1 MNSRQ
6 LFNPITRP
14 VIFYVTDGK
23 ALPSERRAGVLEAIR
38 RAAAARVDF
47 VQIREKDLLTG
58 ELLKMAREAVGIA
71 KATNAT
77 RAIVNDRLDVAL
89 AAGASGVHLGQESAP
104 AAKVIEWCRAG
115 GAPKEFLVGVSCHS
129 IEQARDA
136 ETAGASYVFFG
147 PVFDT
152 PAKRS
157 FGPPQ
162 GVERL
167 GKVCSA
173 VEIPVIA
180 IGGVSE
186 SNAADCIQAGAAGIA
201 AIRLIQNAKSGEAL
215 AATVEGI
222 QQMSVQREKMF

>member
-1 MNSRQ
+1 MDSPRI
-6 LFNPITRP
+6 FHPITRP

-23 ALPSERRAGVLEAIR
+23 ALPSERRVGVLENIR
-38 RAAAARVDF
+38 RAAMARVDF
-47 VQIREKDLLTG
+47 VQIREKDVLAG

-71 KATNAT
+71 GSPGEP
-77 RAIVNDRLDVAL
+77 RVIVNDRLDVAL
-89 AAGASGVHLGQESAP
+89 AARASGVHLGEESAP

-129 IEQARDA
+129 IDQARDA
-136 ETAGASYVFFG
+136 EAAGASYVFFG

-167 GKVCSA
+167 EKACSA
-173 VEIPVIA
+173 VKIPVIA

-186 SNAADCIQAGAAGIA
+186 SNAADCIHAGAAGIA
-201 AIRLIQNAKSGEAL
+201 AIRLIQEAKSGEAL
-215 AATVEGI
+215 ASAVEGI
-222 QQMSVQREKMF
+222 HQMSVPREKML